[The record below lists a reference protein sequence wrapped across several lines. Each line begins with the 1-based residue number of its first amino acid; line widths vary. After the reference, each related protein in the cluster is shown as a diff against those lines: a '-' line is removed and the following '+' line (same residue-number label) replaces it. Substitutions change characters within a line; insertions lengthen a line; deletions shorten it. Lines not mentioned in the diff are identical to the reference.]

1 MWILLFYENV
11 LHYVDIAL
19 PKLVLWK
26 QFHWAV
32 DIALKQFFGP
42 AVHTVTS
49 VHGDNDYY
57 VAASAGLY
65 SVASATTGHTQL

>member
-11 LHYVDIAL
+11 LHYVDIE
-19 PKLVLWK
+19 LWK

-49 VHGDNDYY
+49 VHGDNDCY
-57 VAASAGLY
+57 VAESAGLY